1 MDKEIRLNSPRT
13 LLVCRMN
20 GILPEELYYVD
31 YKDYLSAHPEITNLP
46 EEVKQFRFKLLEK
59 LRLKNIKMI
68 KERRREF
75 IEDEKKKNESE
86 VYESRERITLNINNF
101 NTHESDSGNMTF
113 TEKMNLLIKREK
125 ANIKKIKQK
134 QKQNIEF
141 MIEQQMKAELMNY
154 RNLEKDRRVKENKE
168 KKLKEFH
175 DKSLKIQRIK
185 EEMKQRRISNVEEM
199 MQKRKDKIETK
210 HEKIKN
216 KINKIN
222 DEKNKKREDL
232 IQKRTEELIKISN
245 HRSQLDIFKQ
255 EQEKKLMEQK
265 LVNDQ
270 REQKV
275 IERLKDMQQK
285 RKDLNLKRREKSAEL
300 LQKNHDKKE
309 AQLNQLIQRI
319 NKKHEDNRKKMEEYY
334 KELEVKAEKYKLK
347 NTKKRNI
354 QENLLKSMEARRQ
367 RKIKEY
373 FDENIKKDQN
383 VMISKMK
390 KKQKVINQKIH
401 EDEMLEMVQGHKH
414 ELYLEHEQKRID
426 LKNRMEEMEQR
437 ITNYKKEEELKGL
450 KKLQES
456 FVKQVE
462 KDFINKRIQRMKE
475 FKFELKEKEIEDK
488 EKRFEFMKTEKQK
501 FQNERKKLNIE
512 LQNEK
517 YALIT
522 KFNNLVKG
530 KSKIDS
536 EIVKQLYPED
546 KELYAKI
553 KNMQNIYNLGSLNEE
568 ESDDERNNKSKD
580 KNRSHSRSKSAS
592 KKKKEEEI
600 EKKVE
605 QFRKRLR
612 ESITQDIEAER
623 INEAKRIKDYEDA
636 KDILDKKLIEQRNK
650 EQRKEYE
657 KKITELNDNIEKY
670 VDDYRKKLRDE
681 AGLF

>member
-1 MDKEIRLNSPRT
+1 MDKDIKLNSPRT

-20 GILPEELYYVD
+20 GVLPEELYFVD
-31 YKDYLSAHPEITNLP
+31 YKDYLSAHPEISNLP
-46 EEVKQFRFKLLEK
+46 EDIKQFRFKLLEK
-59 LRLKNIKMI
+59 LRQKNIKMI
-68 KERRREF
+68 KERRREL
-75 IEDEKKKNESE
+75 IEDELRKNESE
-86 VYESRERITLNINNF
+86 VCESRERITINF

-113 TEKMNLLIKREK
+113 TDKMNLLIKKEK
-125 ANIKKIKQK
+125 ANIKKIKEK

-141 MIEQQMKAELMNY
+141 LIEQQMKAELMNY

-168 KKLKEFH
+168 KKWKEFH
-175 DKSLKIQRIK
+175 DKSLKNQRIQ
-185 EEMKQRRISNVEEM
+185 EEMKIRRINNVEEM
-199 MQKRKDKIETK
+199 MKQRRDKIETK
-210 HEKIKN
+210 HEKIEN
-216 KINKIN
+216 RVNDINN
-222 DEKNKKREDL
+222 EKNKKREDL

-255 EQEKKLMEQK
+255 QQEKQLMQKKLS
-265 LVNDQ
+265 NDKK
-270 REQKV
+270 EQKV
-275 IERLKDMQQK
+275 LERLKDMQQK
-285 RKDLNLKRREKSAEL
+285 RKNINLKRREKSAEI
-300 LQKNHDKKE
+300 LQKNHEKKAE
-309 AQLNQLIQRI
+309 QLNQLIQRI

-334 KELEVKAEKYKLK
+334 KEMEIKAEKYKLK

-367 RKIKEY
+367 RRIKEY
-373 FDENIKKDQN
+373 FNENIKKDQN

-390 KKQKVINQKIH
+390 RNQKVMNQKIH
-401 EDEMLEMVQGHKH
+401 EDEFLEMVQGHKH
-414 ELYLEHEQKRID
+414 ELYMEHEQKRID
-426 LKNRMEEMEQR
+426 LKNRMDEMDQR
-437 ITNYKKEEELKGL
+437 ITNYKKEEELKSL

-462 KDFINKRIQRMKE
+462 KDFVNKRIQRMKE

-517 YALIT
+517 YALIN

-546 KELYAKI
+546 KELYNKI

-568 ESDDERNNKSKD
+568 ESEDERINNKSQERSK
-580 KNRSHSRSKSAS
+580 SHSRSKSAS

-605 QFRKRLR
+605 QFRRRLR
-612 ESITQDIEAER
+612 ESISQDIETER
-623 INEAKRIKDYEDA
+623 ANEAKRIRDYEDA

-681 AGLF
+681 AGLY